1 MRYSSSRLHEFQTSE
16 PTSSRAQENVLVEGP
31 RANSQ
36 NIEKLPDKDSPIG
49 SLEVNESWTI

>member
-16 PTSSRAQENVLVEGP
+16 PTISLAQENILVEGP

-36 NIEKLPDKDSPIG
+36 SIEKLPDKDSPIG